1 MNKSKFKKI
10 VFIYNANSGVKNAL
24 LDGAH
29 KILSPGTYQCNL
41 CDLTYGVFTENR
53 LWKKFR
59 MNSDLEMVFLH
70 RDEFQKEYASK
81 FIPKYTYPIILLETE
96 FDLDILINTTE
107 LNELTSSQA
116 LISVIEERT
125 AQKETT

>member
-1 MNKSKFKKI
+1 MNKNKFKKI
-10 VFIYNANSGVKNAL
+10 VFIYNANSGVQTAL

-41 CDLTYGVFTENR
+41 CDLTYGVFTEDR

-96 FDLDILINTTE
+96 YDLDILVNTTE
-107 LNELTSSQA
+107 LNELTSSQE
-116 LISVIEERT
+116 LISVIGERT
-125 AQKETT
+125 APKETP

>member
-1 MNKSKFKKI
+1 MDKGKSKKL
-10 VFIYNANSGVKNAL
+10 VFIYNANSGIKNSL

-29 KILSPGTYQCNL
+29 KIMSPGTYQCNL

-70 RDEFQKEYASK
+70 RDEFLKEYASK
-81 FIPKYTYPIILLETE
+81 FIPKFTYPIILLERE
-96 FDLDILINTTE
+96 YDLDILISTTE
-107 LNELTSSQA
+107 LNELTSPQE
-116 LISVIEERT
+116 LISVITERT
-125 AQKETT
+125 SKKHAT